1 MTTQQQTI
9 KAIYA
14 FIEHRISRI
23 AQNADIIRTQMDAA
37 QTKAQRR
44 LWEDEMQRH
53 LGSVRSLKI
62 LANDIYEVYKHP
74 ETLGLDGND

>member
-9 KAIYA
+9 KAIHA
-14 FIEHRISRI
+14 FVEHRISRI

-37 QTKAQRR
+37 QTNAQRK

-53 LGSVRSLKI
+53 LGSVRALKI
-62 LANDIYEVYKHP
+62 LANDIFEAYEHP
-74 ETLGLDGND
+74 EILGLDGND